1 MLDTFNEDMILEAV
15 RELTVNLE
23 ALKKRLKILE
33 GGD

>member
-1 MLDTFNEDMILEAV
+1 MLELFNEDMILEAV

-23 ALKKRLKILE
+23 AIKKRLKALE

>member
-23 ALKKRLKILE
+23 AIKKRIKTLE